1 MAQLK
6 TLDTYKA
13 TWDRIRVNPKLYLDE
28 HVNFQN
34 TSKPIKLGLGVFEL
48 GTTARACSNYKTF
61 HQSVDELN
69 RQILRNFLNS
79 FIGVHQR
86 LPKKGEKILCTIR
99 INVSIAQHKWAR
111 AGRDATILITGE
123 MIPKV

>member
-13 TWDRIRVNPKLYLDE
+13 TWDKIRINPKLYLDE
-28 HVNFQN
+28 HINFQA
-34 TSKPIKLGLGVFEL
+34 TSKPIKFGVGVYQI
-48 GTTARACSNYKTF
+48 GTTARPCSNYKSF

-69 RQILRNFLNS
+69 RQILRNFLDC
-79 FIGVHQR
+79 FIEVHQR

-99 INVSIAQHKWAR
+99 IEVTTAQHKR
-111 AGRDATILITGE
+111 AGRDTTMLIVGE